1 MTIFSKAIAI
11 IFHPVFT
18 VIYSYLIYFNIP
30 NIYNQMLFLAAP
42 KIYWALLFFLF
53 LMVVFFPLVTIYIMY
68 RNKTISSMSIPIR
81 KERLPVLI
89 LISIYYLMTYYIFRY
104 WNTTLLNLF
113 HPYLSFL
120 FAGLVLIF
128 TLTAITYFWKIS
140 LHSSSISALCGG
152 MMAETIVAHPVSSQE
167 QVFYINMALLVLV
180 GIVCFSRLYL
190 KAHTVSQTI
199 TGIALGFSLAFSLV
213 FFQIYI

>member
-18 VIYSYLIYFNIP
+18 VIYSYLIYFHIQ

-128 TLTAITYFWKIS
+128 ILTTITYFWKIS

>member
-1 MTIFSKAIAI
+1 MNIFSKAIAI

-18 VIYSYLIYFNIP
+18 VIYSYLIYFHIQ

-89 LISIYYLMTYYIFRY
+89 LISVYYLMTYYIFRY

>member
-1 MTIFSKAIAI
+1 MTIFSKVISI
-11 IFHPVFT
+11 IFHPLFT
-18 VIYSYLIYFNIP
+18 VVYSYLIYFNIQ

-53 LMVVFFPLVTIYIMY
+53 LMVVFFPLVTVYIMY
-68 RNKTISSMSIPIR
+68 RNKTISSMSIPVR

-89 LISIYYLMTYYIFRY
+89 LVTIYYLMTYYIFRY
-104 WNTTLLNLF
+104 WNSTLLNLF
-113 HPYLSFL
+113 QPYLSFL
-120 FAGLVLIF
+120 FAGLFLIVF
-128 TLTAITYFWKIS
+128 LTAITYFWKIS

-152 MMAETIVAHPVSSQE
+152 MMAETLIAQPVSSLD

-190 KAHTVSQTI
+190 SAHTLSQTI
-199 TGIALGFSLAFSLV
+199 AGLVLGFSLAFSLV
-213 FFQIYI
+213 VFQIYI

>member
-1 MTIFSKAIAI
+1 MTKFSKVISI

-18 VIYSYLIYFNIP
+18 VIYSYLIYFNIQ

-42 KIYWALLFFLF
+42 KIYWALLLFLL
-53 LMVVFFPLVTIYIMY
+53 LMVVFFPLLTIYFMY
-68 RNKTISSMSIPIR
+68 RNKSISSISIPIR

-89 LISIYYLMTYYIFRY
+89 LVTIYYLMTYYIFRY
-104 WNTTLLNLF
+104 WNSTLLNLF

-120 FAGLVLIF
+120 FAGLVLIV
-128 TLTAITYFWKIS
+128 TLTVITYFWKIS

-152 MMAETIVAHPVSSQE
+152 MMAETLIAHPVGGQE
-167 QVFYINMALLVLV
+167 KVFYINMALLVFIGLV
-180 GIVCFSRLYL
+180 SFSRLFL
-190 KAHTVSQTI
+190 KSHTLSQTVA
-199 TGIALGFSLAFSLV
+199 GIALGFSLAFSLV

>member
-18 VIYSYLIYFNIP
+18 VIYSYLIYFNIQ

-89 LISIYYLMTYYIFRY
+89 LISVYYLMTYYIFRY

-167 QVFYINMALLVLV
+167 QVFFINMALLVLV

>member
-18 VIYSYLIYFNIP
+18 VIYSYLIYFNIQ
-30 NIYNQMLFLAAP
+30 NVYNQMLFLAAP

-53 LMVVFFPLVTIYIMY
+53 LMIVFFPLVTIYIMY

-113 HPYLSFL
+113 YPYLSFL

-167 QVFYINMALLVLV
+167 QIFYINMALLVLV

>member
-1 MTIFSKAIAI
+1 MTIFSKVISI

-18 VIYSYLIYFNIP
+18 VVYSYLIYFNIQ

-53 LMVVFFPLVTIYIMY
+53 LMIVFFPLLTIYFMY
-68 RNKTISSMSIPIR
+68 RTKAISSISIPIR

-180 GIVCFSRLYL
+180 GIVCFSRIYL

>member
-18 VIYSYLIYFNIP
+18 VVYSYLIYFNIQ

>member
-1 MTIFSKAIAI
+1 
-11 IFHPVFT
+11 
-18 VIYSYLIYFNIP
+18 
-30 NIYNQMLFLAAP
+30 MLFLAAP

-68 RNKTISSMSIPIR
+68 RNKSISSMSIPIR

-89 LISIYYLMTYYIFRY
+89 LVTIYYLMTYYIFRY

-120 FAGLVLIF
+120 FAGLVLIV
-128 TLTAITYFWKIS
+128 TLTVITYFWKIS

-152 MMAETIVAHPVSSQE
+152 MMAETLIACPVVYQE
-167 QVFYINMALLVLV
+167 QVLYINMALLVLLGLV
-180 GIVCFSRLYL
+180 SFSRLFL
-190 KAHTVSQTI
+190 KAHTLSQTI
-199 TGIALGFSLAFSLV
+199 AGIVLGFSLAFSLV

>member
-1 MTIFSKAIAI
+1 MTIFSKAIAV

-18 VIYSYLIYFNIP
+18 ATYSYLIYFNIQ

-42 KIYWALLFFLF
+42 KIYWALFLFLF
-53 LMVVFFPLVTIYIMY
+53 LMVVFFPVVTIYIMY

-104 WNTTLLNLF
+104 WNSTLLNLF

-120 FAGLVLIF
+120 FSGLVLIF

-152 MMAETIVAHPVSSQE
+152 MMAETLVAQPVSSQD
-167 QVFYINMALLVLV
+167 QVLYINMALLVLV
-180 GIVCFSRLYL
+180 GIVSFSRLYL
-190 KAHTVSQTI
+190 KAHSVSQT
-199 TGIALGFSLAFSLV
+199 TAGIALGFSLAFSLV

>member
-18 VIYSYLIYFNIP
+18 VIYSYLIYFNIQ

>member
-18 VIYSYLIYFNIP
+18 VVYSYLIYFNIQ

-167 QVFYINMALLVLV
+167 QVFYINMVLLVLV

-199 TGIALGFSLAFSLV
+199 AGIALGFSLAFSLV

>member
-18 VIYSYLIYFNIP
+18 VVYSYLIYFNIQ

-81 KERLPVLI
+81 KERLTVLI

-167 QVFYINMALLVLV
+167 QVFYINMVLLVLV

-199 TGIALGFSLAFSLV
+199 AGIALGFSLAFSLV

>member
-18 VIYSYLIYFNIP
+18 AIYSYLIYFNIQ

-68 RNKTISSMSIPIR
+68 RNKTISDMSIPIR

-104 WNTTLLNLF
+104 WNSTLLNLF

-152 MMAETIVAHPVSSQE
+152 MMAETLVAQPVTSQD
-167 QVFYINMALLVLV
+167 QVLYINMALLVLV
-180 GIVCFSRLYL
+180 GMVCFSRLYL
-190 KAHTVSQTI
+190 KAHTLSQTI
-199 TGIALGFSLAFSLV
+199 AGIALGFSLAFS
-213 FFQIYI
+213 QIYI

>member
-18 VIYSYLIYFNIP
+18 VIYSYLIYFNIQ

-53 LMVVFFPLVTIYIMY
+53 LMVVFFPLFTIYIMY

-140 LHSSSISALCGG
+140 LHSSSISALCG
-152 MMAETIVAHPVSSQE
+152 MIQKQSLRSLFLASD
-167 QVFYINMALLVLV
+167 QVFYINMALLVCWNSML
-180 GIVCFSRLYL
+180 F
-190 KAHTVSQTI
+190 
-199 TGIALGFSLAFSLV
+199 
-213 FFQIYI
+213 

>member
-18 VIYSYLIYFNIP
+18 VIYSYLIYFHIQ

>member
-18 VIYSYLIYFNIP
+18 VVYSYLIYFNIQ

-152 MMAETIVAHPVSSQE
+152 MMAETIVAHPVYSQE
-167 QVFYINMALLVLV
+167 QVFYINMVLLVLV

>member
-1 MTIFSKAIAI
+1 MTKFSKVISI

-18 VIYSYLIYFNIP
+18 VIYSYLIYFNIQ

-42 KIYWALLFFLF
+42 KIYWALLLFLL
-53 LMVVFFPLVTIYIMY
+53 LMVVFFPLLTIYFMY
-68 RNKTISSMSIPIR
+68 RNKSISSISIPIR

-89 LISIYYLMTYYIFRY
+89 LVTIYYLMTYYIFRY
-104 WNTTLLNLF
+104 WNSTLLNLF

-120 FAGLVLIF
+120 FAGLVLIV
-128 TLTAITYFWKIS
+128 TLTVITYFWKIS

-152 MMAETIVAHPVSSQE
+152 MMAETLIAHPVGGQE
-167 QVFYINMALLVLV
+167 KVFYINMALLVFIGLV
-180 GIVCFSRLYL
+180 SFSRLFL
-190 KAHTVSQTI
+190 KAHTLCQTI
-199 TGIALGFSLAFSLV
+199 AGIALGFSLAFSLV

>member
-18 VIYSYLIYFNIP
+18 AIYSYLIYFNIQ

-53 LMVVFFPLVTIYIMY
+53 LMVVFFPLFTIYIMY

-104 WNTTLLNLF
+104 WNSTLLNLF

-128 TLTAITYFWKIS
+128 TLTTITYFWKIS

-152 MMAETIVAHPVSSQE
+152 MMAESLVAQPVTSQD
-167 QVFYINMALLVLV
+167 QVLYINMALLVLV
-180 GIVCFSRLYL
+180 GVVSFSRLHL
-190 KAHTVSQTI
+190 KAHTLSQTI

-213 FFQIYI
+213 FLQVYI

>member
-18 VIYSYLIYFNIP
+18 VVYSYLIYFNIQ

-120 FAGLVLIF
+120 FAGLILIF

>member
-1 MTIFSKAIAI
+1 
-11 IFHPVFT
+11 
-18 VIYSYLIYFNIP
+18 
-30 NIYNQMLFLAAP
+30 
-42 KIYWALLFFLF
+42 
-53 LMVVFFPLVTIYIMY
+53 
-68 RNKTISSMSIPIR
+68 MSIPIR

-104 WNTTLLNLF
+104 WNSTLLNLF

-120 FAGLVLIF
+120 FAGLILIF

-140 LHSSSISALCGG
+140 LHSSSISALSGG
-152 MMAETIVAHPVSSQE
+152 MMAETLVAQPMASQD

-190 KAHTVSQTI
+190 RAHTISQI
-199 TGIALGFSLAFSLV
+199 IAGIVLGFSLAFSLV
-213 FFQIYI
+213 FFKIYI

>member
-18 VIYSYLIYFNIP
+18 VVYSYLIYFNIQ

-167 QVFYINMALLVLV
+167 QVFYINMVLLVLV

>member
-1 MTIFSKAIAI
+1 MTIFSKVISI

-18 VIYSYLIYFNIP
+18 VVYSYLIYFNIQ

-53 LMVVFFPLVTIYIMY
+53 LMVVFFPLATIYIMY
-68 RNKTISSMSIPIR
+68 RNKSISSMSIPIR

-89 LISIYYLMTYYIFRY
+89 LVTIYYLMTYYIFRY
-104 WNTTLLNLF
+104 WNSTLLNLF

-120 FAGLVLIF
+120 FAGLVLIVS
-128 TLTAITYFWKIS
+128 LTAITYFWKIS

-152 MMAETIVAHPVSSQE
+152 MMAETLIAQPVGGQE
-167 QVFYINMALLVLV
+167 QVFYINMVLLVFIGLV
-180 GIVCFSRLYL
+180 SFSRLFL
-190 KAHTVSQTI
+190 KAHTLSQTI
-199 TGIALGFSLAFSLV
+199 AGIALGFSLAFSLV

>member
-1 MTIFSKAIAI
+1 MIKFSKVISI

-18 VIYSYLIYFNIP
+18 LIYSYLIYFNIQ

-42 KIYWALLFFLF
+42 KIYWALLLFLF
-53 LMVVFFPLVTIYIMY
+53 LMVVFFPLLTIYFMY
-68 RNKTISSMSIPIR
+68 RNKSISSISIPIR

-89 LISIYYLMTYYIFRY
+89 LVTIYYLMTYYIFRY
-104 WNTTLLNLF
+104 WNSTLLNLF

-120 FAGLVLIF
+120 FAGLVLIV
-128 TLTAITYFWKIS
+128 TLTVITYFWKIS

-152 MMAETIVAHPVSSQE
+152 MMAETLIAHPVGGQE
-167 QVFYINMALLVLV
+167 KVFYINMALLVFIGLV
-180 GIVCFSRLYL
+180 SFSRLFL
-190 KAHTVSQTI
+190 KAHTISQTI
-199 TGIALGFSLAFSLV
+199 AGIALGFSLAFSLV

>member
-1 MTIFSKAIAI
+1 MTIFSKVISI

-18 VIYSYLIYFNIP
+18 VVYSYLIYFNIQ

-53 LMVVFFPLVTIYIMY
+53 LMVVFFPLATIYIMY
-68 RNKTISSMSIPIR
+68 RNKSISSMSIPIR

-89 LISIYYLMTYYIFRY
+89 LVTIYYLMTYYIFRY

-120 FAGLVLIF
+120 FAGLVLIV

-152 MMAETIVAHPVSSQE
+152 MMAETLIAHPVGGQE
-167 QVFYINMALLVLV
+167 QVFYINMALLVFIGLV
-180 GIVCFSRLYL
+180 SFSRLFL
-190 KAHTVSQTI
+190 KAHTLSQTI
-199 TGIALGFSLAFSLV
+199 AGIVLGFSLAFSLV

>member
-199 TGIALGFSLAFSLV
+199 AGIALGFSLAFSFV

>member
-18 VIYSYLIYFNIP
+18 VVYSYLIYFNIQ

-167 QVFYINMALLVLV
+167 QVFYINLALLVLV

>member
-1 MTIFSKAIAI
+1 MTTFSKVISI

-18 VIYSYLIYFNIP
+18 VIYSYLIYFNIQ

-68 RNKTISSMSIPIR
+68 RNKSISSMSIPIR

-89 LISIYYLMTYYIFRY
+89 LVSIYYLMTYYIFRY

-120 FAGLVLIF
+120 FAGLVLIV

-152 MMAETIVAHPVSSQE
+152 MMAETLIACPVVYQE
-167 QVFYINMALLVLV
+167 QVLYINMALLVLLGLV
-180 GIVCFSRLYL
+180 SFSRLFL
-190 KAHTVSQTI
+190 KAHTLSQTI
-199 TGIALGFSLAFSLV
+199 AGIVLGFSLAFSLV

>member
-1 MTIFSKAIAI
+1 MTIFSKVISI

-18 VIYSYLIYFNIP
+18 VVYSYLIYFNIQ

-42 KIYWALLFFLF
+42 KIYWPLLFFLF
-53 LMVVFFPLVTIYIMY
+53 LMIVFFPLLTIYFMY
-68 RNKTISSMSIPIR
+68 RTKSISSISIPIR

-89 LISIYYLMTYYIFRY
+89 LVTIYYLMTYYIFRY
-104 WNTTLLNLF
+104 WNSTLLNLF

-120 FAGLVLIF
+120 FAGLVLIV
-128 TLTAITYFWKIS
+128 TLTVITYFWKIS

-152 MMAETIVAHPVSSQE
+152 MMAETLIAHPVGGQE
-167 QVFYINMALLVLV
+167 QVFYINMALLVFIGLV
-180 GIVCFSRLYL
+180 SFSRLFL
-190 KAHTVSQTI
+190 KAHTLSQTVA
-199 TGIALGFSLAFSLV
+199 GIALGFSLAFSLV

>member
-1 MTIFSKAIAI
+1 MTIFSKVISI

-18 VIYSYLIYFNIP
+18 VIYSYLIYFNIQ

-53 LMVVFFPLVTIYIMY
+53 LMVVFFPLLTIYIMY
-68 RNKTISSMSIPIR
+68 RNKSISSMSIPIR
-81 KERLPVLI
+81 KERLPVLV
-89 LISIYYLMTYYIFRY
+89 LVTIYYFMTYYIFRY

-113 HPYLSFL
+113 YPYLSFL
-120 FAGLVLIF
+120 FAGLVLIVS
-128 TLTAITYFWKIS
+128 LTAITYFWKIS

-152 MMAETIVAHPVSSQE
+152 MMAETLIAHPVGGQE
-167 QVFYINMALLVLV
+167 QAFYINMALLVFLGLV
-180 GIVCFSRLYL
+180 SFSRLYL
-190 KAHTVSQTI
+190 KAHTLSQTI
-199 TGIALGFSLAFSLV
+199 AGIALGFSLAFSLV

>member
-1 MTIFSKAIAI
+1 MIIFSKVISI

-18 VIYSYLIYFNIP
+18 VIYSYLIYFNIQ

-53 LMVVFFPLVTIYIMY
+53 LMVVFFPLATIYIMY
-68 RNKTISSMSIPIR
+68 RNKSISSMSIPIR

-89 LISIYYLMTYYIFRY
+89 LVTIYYLMTYYIFRY
-104 WNTTLLNLF
+104 WNSTLLNLF

-120 FAGLVLIF
+120 FAGLVLII

-152 MMAETIVAHPVSSQE
+152 MMAETLIAQPVSGQE
-167 QVFYINMALLVLV
+167 QVLYINMALLVLLGLV
-180 GIVCFSRLYL
+180 SFSRLFL
-190 KAHTVSQTI
+190 KAHTLSQTI
-199 TGIALGFSLAFSLV
+199 AGIVLGFSLAFSLV